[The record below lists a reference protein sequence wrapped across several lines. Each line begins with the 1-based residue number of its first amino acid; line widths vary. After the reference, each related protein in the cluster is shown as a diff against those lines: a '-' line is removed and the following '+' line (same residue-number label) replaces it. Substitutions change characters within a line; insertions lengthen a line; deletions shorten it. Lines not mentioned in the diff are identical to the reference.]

1 MKNIFGINQEKQ
13 VIDGNFF
20 IDRTISSEMKDEVE
34 KADDNLEVAN
44 NSFTKYGSLFKMIY
58 YIGSIYLIVI
68 LIIIS
73 KEFKN
78 DVSFDIILNNYKIY
92 IIIAVIVVL
101 IMLFSYKF
109 LKNKVKKLS
118 ESEEY
123 TNILDNT
130 MEIYNKS
137 LKELMIPDEHLSIDV
152 LCYLYN
158 EKDNKL
164 KKYNYICLAT
174 NVFIEDESLCLADLE
189 CVLKISLN
197 DIKEVRRLKKK
208 YTFVNW
214 VKNDKPKHNKYKGY
228 KVVVQNNMLYTV
240 SCYQIVINSAFG
252 DYEILIPEY
261 EIDSIKKLLDV
272 NINEE

>member
-1 MKNIFGINQEKQ
+1 M
-13 VIDGNFF
+13 
-20 IDRTISSEMKDEVE
+20 
-34 KADDNLEVAN
+34 
-44 NSFTKYGSLFKMIY
+44 
-58 YIGSIYLIVI
+58 
-68 LIIIS
+68 
-73 KEFKN
+73 
-78 DVSFDIILNNYKIY
+78 
-92 IIIAVIVVL
+92 
-101 IMLFSYKF
+101 
-109 LKNKVKKLS
+109 KKLS